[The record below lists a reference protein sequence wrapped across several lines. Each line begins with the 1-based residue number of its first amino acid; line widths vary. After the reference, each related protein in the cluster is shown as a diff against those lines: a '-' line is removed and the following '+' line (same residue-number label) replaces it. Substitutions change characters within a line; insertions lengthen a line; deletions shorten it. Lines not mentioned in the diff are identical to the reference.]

1 MPPTLTNTSSSDLI
15 SQPLREPQVMISIA
29 IFSLTFLLGLPGNG
43 LVFWV
48 TRLKMKCTV
57 TTVWFLHLTMADLLC
72 CLSVPFSLIHVI
84 LQGHWPYGWL
94 LCKLIP
100 SIIVLN
106 MFASV
111 FLLTAISLDRC
122 AVVLQPVWCQNHR
135 TVRMAFIFCAGIWV
149 LSFAMCMPVFL
160 YRETFTENN
169 CTVCTYNFEEHN
181 SQAYIYFS
189 PNLVKE
195 GSLENP
201 STSELTGTIEDILH
215 PSSSRRDVY
224 LWPSTTTAIPRTSNV
239 FFSTKVNG
247 DHSGGAFT
255 VDSVNLYSHHPFSD
269 LSELPEK
276 FPHAESPRIPMV
288 LPEFS
293 NNDSSTDTL
302 RNSDVLPYDNA
313 GAFPRA
319 SSNPLDIPAEVTEDF
334 LDFIYNYDF
343 SENQLSTTLVAITVT
358 RLVVGFLLPFII
370 IIICYT
376 LIIFRLNKN
385 HFVKSRSKTLRV
397 SIVVIVT
404 FFVCWTPYHIIGVLS
419 LFASPFTPLGKAVIA
434 LDNLSIAL
442 ASANSCLNPLLYA
455 FMGKDFRQKTRQSL
469 QGILEVVFSEDLI
482 QSSSCPQ
489 NKTSLTQDIV
499 STAV

>member
-15 SQPLREPQVMISIA
+15 LQPLREPQVIISIA

-48 TRLKMKCTV
+48 TGLKMKHTV
-57 TTVWFLHLTMADLLC
+57 NTVWFLHLTVADLLC
-72 CLSVPFSLIHVI
+72 CLSVPFSLIHIV

-122 AVVLQPVWCQNHR
+122 VVVLQPIWCQNHR
-135 TVRMAFIFCAGIWV
+135 TVRMAFAFCAGIWV
-149 LSFAMCMPVFL
+149 LAFAMCMPGFL
-160 YRETFTENN
+160 YRETFTDNN
-169 CTVCTYNFEEHN
+169 YTTCTYNFEEYD
-181 SQAYIYFS
+181 SQDYIYFNPS
-189 PNLVKE
+189 FVKE
-195 GSLENP
+195 SSLENP
-201 STSELTGTIEDILH
+201 STSELTGTMEDILH
-215 PSSSRRDVY
+215 PWSSRRDTY
-224 LWPSTTTAIPRTSNV
+224 PWPSTTTDTPRTSNV
-239 FFSTKVNG
+239 FFSTKVTG
-247 DHSGGAFT
+247 GHSGSTFT
-255 VDSVNLYSHHPFSD
+255 ADSVNSYSHHPFSD

-276 FPHAESPRIPMV
+276 RPHSELPKIPIV
-288 LPEFS
+288 LP
-293 NNDSSTDTL
+293 DL
-302 RNSDVLPYDNA
+302 
-313 GAFPRA
+313 PRA
-319 SSNPLDIPAEVTEDF
+319 SSNPLDMPEVTVNYS
-334 LDFIYNYDF
+334 DFIYNYDF
-343 SENQLSTTLVAITVT
+343 IGNQLPTTLVAITIT

-370 IIICYT
+370 MVICYT
-376 LIIFRLNKN
+376 LIIFRLNRG
-385 HFVKSRSKTLRV
+385 HFAKSRSKTLRV
-397 SIVVIVT
+397 AIVIVVT

-419 LFASPFTPLGKAVIA
+419 LYASPYTPLGKAVMA

-442 ASANSCLNPLLYA
+442 ASANSCLNPLFYA
-455 FMGKDFRQKTRQSL
+455 FMGKDFRRKAKQSI
-469 QGILEVVFSEDLI
+469 QGILEAAFSEDLV

>member
-1 MPPTLTNTSSSDLI
+1 MPPSLTNASSSDLI
-15 SQPLREPQVMISIA
+15 PQPLREPQVMISIA

-48 TRLKMKCTV
+48 TGLKMKRTV
-57 TTVWFLHLTMADLLC
+57 NTVWFLHLTVADLLC
-72 CLSVPFSLIHVI
+72 CLSVPFSLVHMV

-100 SIIVLN
+100 FIIILN

-122 AVVLQPVWCQNHR
+122 AVVLQPIWCQNHR
-135 TVRMAFIFCAGIWV
+135 SVRLAFALCAGIWV
-149 LSFAMCMPVFL
+149 LAFAMCMPVFL
-160 YRETFTENN
+160 YRETFTKNN
-169 CTVCTYNFEEHN
+169 YTVCTYNFEEYS
-181 SQAYIYFS
+181 SQDYIYFNPS
-189 PNLVKE
+189 FVREN
-195 GSLENP
+195 SLENP
-201 STSELTGTIEDILH
+201 STSELTETMESTSLH
-215 PSSSRRDVY
+215 PSSSRRDTY
-224 LWPSTTTAIPRTSNV
+224 PWPSTTLNTPRTPNV
-239 FFSTKVNG
+239 VFSAKVTG
-247 DHSGGAFT
+247 GHSGSAFT
-255 VDSVNLYSHHPFSD
+255 VDSINIYSHHPFSD

-276 FPHAESPRIPMV
+276 LPHAESPRIPIV

-302 RNSDVLPYDNA
+302 RNSDILPYDNA
-313 GAFPRA
+313 GALPRA
-319 SSNPLDIPAEVTEDF
+319 SGNPLGIPEVTENY
-334 LDFIYNYDF
+334 LDFIYSYEF
-343 SENQLSTTLVAITVT
+343 IENQLPTTLVAITVT

-370 IIICYT
+370 MVVCYT
-376 LIIFRLNKN
+376 LIVFRLNRG
-385 HFVKSRSKTLRV
+385 HFAKSRSKTLRV
-397 SIVVIVT
+397 AIVVVVA
-404 FFVCWTPYHIIGVLS
+404 FFVCWTPYHIIGILS
-419 LFASPFTPLGKAVIA
+419 LFASPHTSLGKAVMA

-455 FMGKDFRQKTRQSL
+455 FMGKDFRQKARQSM
-469 QGILEVVFSEDLI
+469 QGILEAAFSEDLV